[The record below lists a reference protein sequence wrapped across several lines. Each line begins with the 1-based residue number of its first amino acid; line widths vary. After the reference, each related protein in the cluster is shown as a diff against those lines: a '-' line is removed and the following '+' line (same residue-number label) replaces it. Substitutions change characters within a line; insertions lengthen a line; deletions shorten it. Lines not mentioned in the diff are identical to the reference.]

1 MSESE
6 KNLIRQV
13 AEGLDEVLK
22 EIDAVCDNG
31 LARASGLWL
40 SKLRSISSLAWQAS
54 AEADLLAESSAETPQ
69 SLPRG
74 NRRKGRAGRRPDYKL
89 GALLK
94 DSDRRNVNCGAG
106 WLNEDGSIQLVLDP
120 CVILNGNVTDIAYRL
135 FPSDRPTYAAS
146 SQRDEELDD
155 F

>member
-13 AEGLDEVLK
+13 AEGLSEVLE
-22 EIDAVCDNG
+22 EIDAARDNG
-31 LARASGLWL
+31 LVPATLWL

-54 AEADLLAESSAETPQ
+54 AEADLLAESSDETPQ

-74 NRRKGRAGRRPDYKL
+74 NHRKGRASRRPDYKL
-89 GALLK
+89 GAMLK
-94 DSDRRNVNCGAG
+94 DSDRRNNNCGAG
-106 WLNEDGSIQLVLDP
+106 WLNEDGSIRLVLDP
-120 CVILNGNVTDIAYRL
+120 CVVLNGNVADMMYRL